1 VFGHRPRLAHSH
13 QGEHP
18 HPLRRQVGITIAV
31 ATLLA
36 IIALLLLPPHA
47 NGNFVYWTN
56 ETETTIGRAKI
67 NGTGTNNNFITGLND
82 PLGVAVDSKFIY

>member
-18 HPLRRQVGITIAV
+18 HSLRRQVAITIAV

-36 IIALLLLPPHA
+36 IIALLLVPPHA
-47 NGNFVYWTN
+47 NGDFV
-56 ETETTIGRAKI
+56 
-67 NGTGTNNNFITGLND
+67 L
-82 PLGVAVDSKFIY
+82 V

>member
-18 HPLRRQVGITIAV
+18 HPLRRQVAITIAV

-36 IIALLLLPPHA
+36 IIALLLVPPHA
-47 NGNFVYWTN
+47 NGDFVLVKVTALV
-56 ETETTIGRAKI
+56 TFVPA
-67 NGTGTNNNFITGLND
+67 
-82 PLGVAVDSKFIY
+82 GVAGVLNLRPAGIRLVKRRKGE

>member
-18 HPLRRQVGITIAV
+18 HSLRRQVAITIAV

-36 IIALLLLPPHA
+36 IVALLLVPPHA
-47 NGNFVYWTN
+47 NGDFVLVEVAAIVTFVPAVPN
-56 ETETTIGRAKI
+56 LR
-67 NGTGTNNNFITGLND
+67 
-82 PLGVAVDSKFIY
+82 PVGVRLVKQRERK